1 MRYADNLPFDLAD
14 VGQWWGTDP
23 REKKQIQ
30 IDIVGVPV
38 QESNEKI
45 AEYLMGACKFKN
57 EKIGL
62 NELELL
68 ERYATIFAKGEKY
81 YYIIFSLGGFTE
93 ELLAVAHERNVM
105 LLTLEDLYNYFN
117 RML

>member
-1 MRYADNLPFDLAD
+1 M
-14 VGQWWGTDP
+14 WGTDP

-38 QESNEKI
+38 QESNQKI
-45 AEYLMGACKFKN
+45 SKYLIGSCKVKP

-68 ERYATIFAKGEKY
+68 ERYATVFAKGEKY
-81 YYIIFSLGGFTE
+81 YYVIFSLGGFTE
-93 ELLAVAHERNVM
+93 ELLSVAHERNVM
-105 LLTLEDLYNYFN
+105 LLTLEDIYK
-117 RML
+117 

>member
-1 MRYADNLPFDLAD
+1 MLFF
-14 VGQWWGTDP
+14 GEGTL
-23 REKKQIQ
+23 
-30 IDIVGVPV
+30 DIYR
-38 QESNEKI
+38 K
-45 AEYLMGACKFKN
+45 
-57 EKIGL
+57 
-62 NELELL
+62 
-68 ERYATIFAKGEKY
+68 KY